1 MVRVELT
8 APLSADTPV
17 LDLPPDM
24 APIPRFR
31 LEELAKYD
39 ERGRTSYQNGIHT
52 GEHVGTHF
60 DAPRHWVTGADLEDV
75 ASVPATRLVA
85 PAVVIDRT
93 HEADEDPDYLLRRED
108 IEEWQREHG
117 ALPEGWLLF
126 RTGWAARSHAQVQ
139 FLNADE
145 HGPHTPGVDP
155 ECARWLAEE
164 TQILG
169 FGVETVGT
177 DAGQAFRFD
186 PEFPVHSH
194 LLGAGKYGITQ
205 LQNLHL
211 LPPTGALLIVA
222 PLRIVG
228 GSGSP
233 ARVLA
238 LVENGAK

>member
-1 MVRVELT
+1 LVRAELT

-126 RTGWAARSHAQVQ
+126 RTGWAARSHDQVR

-145 HGPHTPGVDP
+145 HARGRSRMCALAGRGDPDPRVRGRNGRNPRRAGVSLRSRVP
-155 ECARWLAEE
+155 RPFAPPRRRQVRHHPAAEP
-164 TQILG
+164 
-169 FGVETVGT
+169 
-177 DAGQAFRFD
+177 APA
-186 PEFPVHSH
+186 
-194 LLGAGKYGITQ
+194 A
-205 LQNLHL
+205 
-211 LPPTGALLIVA
+211 PTGALLIVA

>member
-1 MVRVELT
+1 MRAELT

-17 LDLPPDM
+17 HLPPDM

-93 HEADEDPDYLLRRED
+93 H
-108 IEEWQREHG
+108 
-117 ALPEGWLLF
+117 
-126 RTGWAARSHAQVQ
+126 
-139 FLNADE
+139 
-145 HGPHTPGVDP
+145 
-155 ECARWLAEE
+155 
-164 TQILG
+164 
-169 FGVETVGT
+169 
-177 DAGQAFRFD
+177 AGQAFRFD

-194 LLGAGKYGITQ
+194 ILGAGKYGITQ

-211 LPPTGALLIVA
+211 LP
-222 PLRIVG
+222 RR
-228 GSGSP
+228 
-233 ARVLA
+233 ARC
-238 LVENGAK
+238 

>member
-1 MVRVELT
+1 MRVELT

-60 DAPRHWVTGADLEDV
+60 DAPRHWVTGAGLEDV

-126 RTGWAARSHAQVQ
+126 RTGWAARSHDQVR

-164 TQILG
+164 TPLLG